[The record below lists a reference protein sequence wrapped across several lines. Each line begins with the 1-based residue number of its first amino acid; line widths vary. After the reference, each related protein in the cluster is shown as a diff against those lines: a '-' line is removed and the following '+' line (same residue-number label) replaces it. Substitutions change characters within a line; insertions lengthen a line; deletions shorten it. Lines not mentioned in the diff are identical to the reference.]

1 MEMYYVL
8 CVENQEV
15 FDLPDDY
22 VGLFTNMKELIKYLI
37 NFSKSYEE
45 EIEDVVD
52 EYDEILVSVKRVI
65 PDSPDNIDEA
75 DELTY
80 TASQLNQ
87 GIRTGLAWPTDF

>member
-1 MEMYYVL
+1 MEKYYVL

-45 EIEDVVD
+45 
-52 EYDEILVSVKRVI
+52 
-65 PDSPDNIDEA
+65 
-75 DELTY
+75 
-80 TASQLNQ
+80 
-87 GIRTGLAWPTDF
+87 